1 MLSMTQIKNIRKM
14 YFEEGKNISQIARE
28 TGYDRKTVRK
38 YLEKD
43 DWNRELPKIKKET
56 LFPKLDPYK
65 ADIDAWLIEDK
76 KVKRKQRHTAKRIYI
91 RLLEKYKNS
100 FDCSYRTVAGY
111 VAIKRKEIFSENKC
125 YLPLEHIP
133 GEAQVDF
140 GDADFY
146 ENGKL
151 YSGKYL
157 NLSFPYSN
165 KGYLQVFKGENQEC
179 LFEGLKTIF
188 EHIGGVPSRI
198 WFDNASTMVIKVIKG
213 GGRTLT
219 DYFVRFMEHYRFEAV
234 FCNVDAG
241 HEKGNVENKVG
252 YHRRNMLVPVPRFE
266 DIIKFNQNLLLQCEE
281 DARREHYRKEGTIEE
296 FFKEDAEA
304 LLELPRV
311 AFDTSK
317 YITVKTNGYGKFL
330 LNEGLHEYS
339 AAPKY
344 ANTEILVK
352 LTAYHVIVLDESH
365 REVVRHNRLYG
376 DYKQTSMEWLPYLN
390 QLSRRPGA
398 LKYTG
403 IYHMLPQPVKEYL
416 ETLSKPDKG
425 KVLRVIADL
434 TQRSSFEKA
443 VETVST
449 ALSYGV
455 TDVDSLINLHSRLHE
470 KVPQLKPVS
479 LPEHIPQLRKYEPNF
494 MIYDKILERQVQRDA
509 SNRYS

>member
-1 MLSMTQIKNIRKM
+1 MTQIKNIRKM

-38 YLEKD
+38 YIEKD
-43 DWNRELPKIKKET
+43 DWNKELPKIKNEP

-76 KVKRKQRHTAKRIYI
+76 KVKRKQRHTAKRIYV
-91 RLLEKYKNS
+91 RLLEKYKDR
-100 FDCSYRTVAGY
+100 FDCSYRSVAGY

-125 YLPLEHIP
+125 YLPLEHKP

-151 YSGKYL
+151 YNGKYL
-157 NLSFPYSN
+157 NLSFPHSN

-188 EHIGGVPSRI
+188 EHIGGVPPRM
-198 WFDNASTMVIKVIKG
+198 WFDNASTMVVKVIKG

-219 DYFVRFMEHYRFEAV
+219 DDFVRFMEHYRFEAV

-266 DIIKFNQNLLLQCEE
+266 DIIKFNQELLIQCEE

-296 FFKEDAEA
+296 LYKEDAAA

-330 LNEGLHEYS
+330 LNDGLHEYS

-344 ANTEILVK
+344 ANTRVLVK
-352 LTAYHVIVLDESH
+352 LTAYHVIVLDENH
-365 REVVRHNRLYG
+365 REMVRHNRLYG
-376 DYKQTSMEWLPYLN
+376 DYKQTSMQWLPYLN
-390 QLSRRPGA
+390 QLARRPGA

-403 IYHMLPQPVKEYL
+403 IYNMLPQPVKEYL

-434 TQRSSFEKA
+434 TQENSFEKA
-443 VETVST
+443 VETIST

-455 TDVDSLINLHSRLHE
+455 TDIDSLINLHNRLHE
-470 KVPQLKPVS
+470 KIPQLKPVS
-479 LPEHIPQLRKYEPNF
+479 LPEHIPHLRRYEPNF

-509 SNRYS
+509 SS